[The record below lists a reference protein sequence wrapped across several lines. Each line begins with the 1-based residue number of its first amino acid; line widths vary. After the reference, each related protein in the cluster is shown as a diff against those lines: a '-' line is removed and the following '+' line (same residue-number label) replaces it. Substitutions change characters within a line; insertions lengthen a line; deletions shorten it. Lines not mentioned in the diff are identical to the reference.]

1 MLLERERY
9 VEKVEKVVID
19 GKEITVTHTRPVLT
33 PEELL
38 QEQIRAKKILVSIL
52 KNHYEAKEKVNA

>member
-1 MLLERERY
+1 MILERERY

-33 PEELL
+33 PDELL
-38 QEQIRAKKILVSIL
+38 QQQIRAKKILVNIL
-52 KNHYEAKEKVNA
+52 KKHFETKEVG

>member
-1 MLLERERY
+1 MERERY
-9 VEKVEKVVID
+9 VEKIEKVIID

-38 QEQIRAKKILVSIL
+38 EEQIKTKKILVNIL
-52 KNHYEAKEKVNA
+52 KEHYKSKEAI

>member
-1 MLLERERY
+1 MILERERY

-38 QEQIRAKKILVSIL
+38 QQQIRAKKILVNIL
-52 KNHYEAKEKVNA
+52 KKHFETKEVG

>member
-9 VEKVEKVVID
+9 VAKIE
-19 GKEITVTHTRPVLT
+19 TVMIGGREVTVRHTRPVLT

-38 QEQIRAKKILVSIL
+38 QAQIKTKKILVNIL
-52 KNHYEAKEKVNA
+52 RNHYESKEVG